1 MSSTIPK
8 GKDELLITSTSAPL
22 LIKLMLAPTFIN
34 SISPVYKSIEFIS
47 NVVNFSSSLNF
58 IPIIEF
64 TALSIVD
71 SLNPPSINFSINSI
85 AASLSKP
92 ASGPEPIPSLTI
104 VTYSPT
110 LFCPKL

>member
-1 MSSTIPK
+1 MIFISSNIPK
-8 GKDELLITSTSAPL
+8 GKDELLITSTSSPFL
-22 LIKLMLAPTFIN
+22 MKLILAPTLIN

-47 NVVNFSSSLNF
+47 KVVNFSSSLNF
-58 IPIIEF
+58 IPIMEF
-64 TALSIVD
+64 TALSIVA
-71 SLNPPSINFSINSI
+71 SLNFSINSI

-92 ASGPEPIPSLTI
+92 ASGPDPIPSLTI